1 MLEINCPCCSYPL
14 LRHIRSTGMYWY
26 CTHCHQEMPVGLSC
40 PFEIDLSFTSPLIE
54 EWIGEKHQNM
64 LVVSA

>member
-26 CTHCHQEMPVGLSC
+26 CTHCHQEMPVRLSRS
-40 PFEIDLSFTSPLIE
+40 FEIDLSLTSPFIE